1 MNIAPGTMLGRYEIV
16 APIGAGGMGQV
27 WKAHDTR
34 LNRSVAIKVLPEEF
48 ARNPQLR
55 IRLEREAKTISQL
68 NHPNICTLYDF
79 GHANGADYLVMEL
92 LEGESLADQ
101 LTRGPLQL
109 NDVLK
114 GLEADAR
121 TDIFAFG
128 AVLYEMVTGKRA
140 FGGKSQSSV
149 IAAIVSADPTPVSEI
164 KPFTPPVLEHVIT
177 KCLAK
182 NPDDRW
188 QSAHD
193 IAEELRWIG
202 EVGSRAAAEC
212 CSLVRAGAKRTVN
225 RSNLSARDLS
235 GWYRSYVCTE
245 GP

>member
-114 GLEADAR
+114 YGVQIAEALDKALRCCVVHRDLKPANVILTKSGAKLLDFGLAKTSAPLAGHDATTQKPITKEGTILGTLPYMAPEQLDGLEADAR

-128 AVLYEMVTGKRA
+128 AVLY
-140 FGGKSQSSV
+140 
-149 IAAIVSADPTPVSEI
+149 
-164 KPFTPPVLEHVIT
+164 
-177 KCLAK
+177 
-182 NPDDRW
+182 
-188 QSAHD
+188 
-193 IAEELRWIG
+193 
-202 EVGSRAAAEC
+202 
-212 CSLVRAGAKRTVN
+212 
-225 RSNLSARDLS
+225 
-235 GWYRSYVCTE
+235 
-245 GP
+245 